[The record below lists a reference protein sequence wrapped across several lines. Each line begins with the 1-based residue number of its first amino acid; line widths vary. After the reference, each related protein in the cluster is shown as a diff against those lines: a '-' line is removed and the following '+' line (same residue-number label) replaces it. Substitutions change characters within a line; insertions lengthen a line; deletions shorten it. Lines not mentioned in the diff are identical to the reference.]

1 MKNFMTV
8 ALALVTL
15 STSVL
20 GADYGR
26 LTGQVVLDGKSPA
39 LKVKVAKG
47 DPAAKDPAVC
57 AASDVPND
65 EFVVNPAN
73 GGIANCFVYLKTID
87 KAAIHPSL
95 VASKAPEVVMDQK
108 NCQFI
113 PHCLV
118 VRLDQHPLIKSDD
131 DIQHNTHTYPI
142 LNKGE
147 NVLIGANDRAGLK
160 FPKLTIKERLPTEV
174 KCDIHGWMRAWWL
187 VVDHPYA
194 TVTDKDGKF
203 TIDQLPAGEHKV
215 VIWQEL
221 SGYVEK
227 ELVVTIKGNAT
238 NDLKQIKA
246 PLAKFKFAAEAL
258 Q

>member
-1 MKNFMTV
+1 MKNLMSV
-8 ALALVTL
+8 ALALATL
-15 STSVL
+15 SASAL
-20 GADYGR
+20 GADYGK
-26 LTGQVVLDGKSPA
+26 LTGQVVLDGKAPT
-39 LKVKVAKG
+39 LKLKITKG
-47 DPAAKDPAVC
+47 DPAAKDPATC
-57 AASDVPND
+57 AAQDVPND
-65 EFVVNPAN
+65 ELVVNPAN
-73 GGIANCFVYLKTID
+73 GGIAHCFVYLKTVD

-118 VRLDQHPLIKSDD
+118 VRLDQHPLVKSGDD
-131 DIQHNTHTYPI
+131 VQHNTFFSPPYNTAQNT
-142 LNKGE
+142 L
-147 NVLIGANDRAGLK
+147 VGANDRVGLK
-160 FPKLTIKERLPTEV
+160 FPKFTAKEKLPTQV
-174 KCDIHGWMRAWWL
+174 KCTIHGWMTAWWL
-187 VVDHPYA
+187 IVDHPYA

-227 ELVVTIKGNAT
+227 ELVVTIKANAT

-246 PLAKFKFAAEAL
+246 PLAKFQIAAEAVK
-258 Q
+258 